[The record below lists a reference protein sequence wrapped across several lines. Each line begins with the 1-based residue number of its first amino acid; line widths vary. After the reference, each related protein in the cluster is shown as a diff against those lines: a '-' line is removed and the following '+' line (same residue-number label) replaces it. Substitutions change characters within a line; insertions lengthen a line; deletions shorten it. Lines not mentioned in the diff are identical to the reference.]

1 MEMIM
6 GLSPQDALAA
16 LNDVEAADARARA
29 SQANRAGAP
38 YLMLWGAVWVVG
50 YVLSGLLPPHNIGWM
65 WLGVSLAGL
74 AATLLLP
81 RRQSSGRAFR
91 GQTIAITTM
100 AIWAFI
106 AATYW
111 VMQPT
116 QGAQYLVYPAL
127 MVGLVYT
134 LMGSIR
140 RTRIMWVGMAVF
152 ALTVI
157 GYAFLKPVLT
167 FWLAAVGGG
176 GLILGGVWMRQ
187 P

>member
-1 MEMIM
+1 M

-38 YLMLWGAVWVVG
+38 YLILWGAIWVVG
-50 YVLSGLLPPHNIGWM
+50 YVLSGLLPPHQIGWM
-65 WLGVSLAGL
+65 WLCVGLAGF
-74 AATLLLP
+74 AAMFLLP
-81 RRQSSGRAFR
+81 RRSGDGRAFR
-91 GQTIAITTM
+91 GQTVAITTV

-106 AATYW
+106 TATYW

-116 QGAQYLVYPAL
+116 EGDQYLIFPPL
-127 MVGLVYT
+127 MVGLVYA

-140 RTRIMWVGMAVF
+140 RTRIMWVGMAVT
-152 ALTVI
+152 ALSVI
-157 GYAFLKPVLT
+157 GYAFLRPVLP
-167 FWLAAVGGG
+167 FYLAAVGGG
-176 GLILGGVWMRQ
+176 GLILGGLWMQQ

>member
-1 MEMIM
+1 M

-16 LNDVEAADARARA
+16 LNDVEAADIRARA

-38 YLMLWGAVWVVG
+38 YLILWGAVWVVG
-50 YVLSGLLPPHNIGWM
+50 YVLSGLLAPWQIGWM
-65 WLGVSLAGL
+65 WLGVSLCGF
-74 AATLLLP
+74 AAMFLLP
-81 RRQSSGRAFR
+81 RRQGAGRAFQ

-100 AIWAFI
+100 AIGAFI

-111 VMQPT
+111 VMRPT
-116 QGAQYLVYPAL
+116 QGAQYLAYPAL

-140 RTRIMWVGMAVF
+140 RARIMWVGMAIF
-152 ALTVI
+152 ALTVA
-157 GYAFLKPVLT
+157 GYAFLRPVLP

-176 GLILGGVWMRQ
+176 GLILGGLWMRQ

>member
-1 MEMIM
+1 M

-38 YLMLWGAVWVVG
+38 YLLIWGLIWVVG
-50 YVLSGLLPPHNIGWM
+50 YVLTGVLPSRLINPSWLSLSLIGFASMFLLSRRSSLQVKGRGL
-65 WLGVSLAGL
+65 S
-74 AATLLLP
+74 T
-81 RRQSSGRAFR
+81 
-91 GQTIAITTM
+91 AIIVV
-100 AIWAFI
+100 AIWAF
-106 AATYW
+106 ATATLW

-116 QGAQYLVYPAL
+116 QSAQYQVYPAL
-127 MVGLVYT
+127 IVGLIYT
-134 LMGSIR
+134 LMGSLR

-152 ALTVI
+152 ALSVI
-157 GYAFLKPVLT
+157 GYAFLKPVLP

-176 GLILGGVWMRQ
+176 GLILGGLWMRQ

>member
-1 MEMIM
+1 M
-6 GLSPQDALAA
+6 GLSPQDALSA

-38 YLMLWGAVWVVG
+38 YLILWGAVWVVG
-50 YVLSGLLPPHNIGWM
+50 YVLSGVLAPRQIGWM
-65 WLGVSLAGL
+65 WLGVSLVGF
-74 AATLLLP
+74 AAMLLLP
-81 RRQSSGRAFR
+81 RRERGSRAFR
-91 GQTIAITTM
+91 GRTIAITAG

-111 VMQPT
+111 VMRPT
-116 QGAQYLVYPAL
+116 EGAQYLVYPAL

-134 LMGSIR
+134 LMGSVR

-152 ALTVI
+152 ALTVA
-157 GYAFLKPVLT
+157 GYAFLKPVLA
-167 FWLAAVGGG
+167 FWLAGVGGG
-176 GLILGGVWMRQ
+176 GLILGGLWMRQ

>member
-1 MEMIM
+1 M

-38 YLMLWGAVWVVG
+38 YLLIWGAVWVVG
-50 YVLSGLLPPHNIGWM
+50 YVLSGVLPGPQIGWM
-65 WLGVSLAGL
+65 WLGLSLVGIAAMAL
-74 AATLLLP
+74 AP
-81 RRQSSGRAFR
+81 RRQTGSRAFR
-91 GQTIAITTM
+91 IQTVVVTTG

-152 ALTVI
+152 ALAVL
-157 GYAFLKPVLT
+157 GYAFLRPVLP

-176 GLILGGVWMRQ
+176 GLILGGLWMRQ

>member
-1 MEMIM
+1 M

-16 LNDVEAADARARA
+16 LNDVEAADARARV
-29 SQANRAGAP
+29 SQANRTGAP
-38 YLMLWGAVWVVG
+38 YLLIWGVIWVVG
-50 YVLSGLLPPHNIGWM
+50 YVLSGVLPGAQIGWM
-65 WLGVSLAGL
+65 WLGLSLAGV
-74 AATLLLP
+74 AATVLLP
-81 RRQSSGRAFR
+81 RRHAASRAFR
-91 GQTIAITTM
+91 TQTVAITTA

-116 QGAQYLVYPAL
+116 EGAQYLVYPAL

-134 LMGSIR
+134 LMGSHR
-140 RTRIMWVGMAVF
+140 RSRIMWVGMAIFV
-152 ALTVI
+152 LTVV
-157 GYAFLKPVLT
+157 GYAFLKPVLP

-176 GLILGGVWMRQ
+176 GLILGGLWMRQ